1 VYSSRRQRKE
11 WYDVVYERV
20 PFFYFSCGIIGHS
33 EIECPNP
40 ASRDENGCL
49 PYSEKLRAPEERK
62 MKNLG
67 EWFVQGD
74 STRRSNSA
82 GTWGSSESNKS
93 TTRRCDV
100 SDKCYKKEVEEDEEV
115 EATSP
120 NTNQGYLPDASR
132 PHDIVLDDIPVDDNQ
147 NPLHSKKNVNL
158 MRAF

>member
-20 PFFYFSCGIIGHS
+20 PFFCFSCGIIGHS

-67 EWFVQGD
+67 EWFVQED
-74 STRRSNSA
+74 SSRRTNSA

-93 TTRRCDV
+93 ATRTSNV
-100 SDKCYKKEVEEDEEV
+100 SDKYFKKEVEEDEEV

-120 NTNQGYLPDASR
+120 NSDQGYLADANR
-132 PHDIVLDDIPVDDNQ
+132 PVDIVLDDIPVDDNQ
-147 NPLHSKKNVNL
+147 NPLHSKK
-158 MRAF
+158 MQI